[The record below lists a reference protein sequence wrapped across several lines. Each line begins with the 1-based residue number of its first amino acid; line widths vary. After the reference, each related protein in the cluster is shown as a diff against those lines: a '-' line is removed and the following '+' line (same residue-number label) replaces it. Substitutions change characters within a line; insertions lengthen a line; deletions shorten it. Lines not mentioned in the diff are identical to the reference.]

1 MAGSYAYTPR
11 MLPSL
16 LTVVLLVALATYS
29 WRRRTVPGA
38 RAFVVTCLIG
48 VPCVVG
54 TVMEVAAVD
63 VPTKLFWFKFQ
74 GAWQLPVVT
83 ALTCF
88 VLEYAW
94 PGRWL
99 TRRNLVLLSIP
110 PLLAATIAL
119 SNDVHHLAWRS
130 LVAVD
135 GQVAPVYGPASL
147 VFLAYGYLLSTPALI
162 VLAWLFLR
170 SARHRGPVAIIFAG
184 AMAARVLFALKIAY
198 VPPTGLPFNMPPMA
212 LEYGVY
218 AIALFGF
225 RIFDP
230 IAAARQ
236 AVIVQMREGVLV
248 VDPEGRVA
256 GLNPAAEQIFRQTEK
271 QAMGRPVREMLPAW
285 LAGALV
291 DPDGSEIEL
300 NLAEGCREDGQEVGQ
315 YVLEISPLSD
325 WRGFDVGRL
334 VVVRNVTEQKRAQA
348 QILQQQ
354 RALAMLHERESL
366 ARELHDS
373 IGQVLGF
380 ASLKTGASRK
390 LIADGRL
397 ARADE
402 QLAHLE
408 STMADAHAD
417 VREYILN
424 LRTAPTGERPF
435 FAALQH
441 FVEGFRQNHGIQVE
455 LAVGA
460 GVDDELLPP
469 EAQMQLFRILQEA
482 CSNVRKHADTGC
494 VRLSFERGDG
504 LVRVCIQDQGQGFDP
519 QHAAGA
525 KDSHFGLSFMRE
537 RAEQMGGTLRV
548 DSAPGQGTCVT
559 VDVPLERMDEGGG
572 HAHAHLDRR

>member
-1 MAGSYAYTPR
+1 
-11 MLPSL
+11 
-16 LTVVLLVALATYS
+16 
-29 WRRRTVPGA
+29 
-38 RAFVVTCLIG
+38 
-48 VPCVVG
+48 
-54 TVMEVAAVD
+54 
-63 VPTKLFWFKFQ
+63 
-74 GAWQLPVVT
+74 
-83 ALTCF
+83 
-88 VLEYAW
+88 
-94 PGRWL
+94 
-99 TRRNLVLLSIP
+99 
-110 PLLAATIAL
+110 
-119 SNDVHHLAWRS
+119 
-130 LVAVD
+130 
-135 GQVAPVYGPASL
+135 
-147 VFLAYGYLLSTPALI
+147 
-162 VLAWLFLR
+162 
-170 SARHRGPVAIIFAG
+170 VAIIFAG

-236 AVIVQMREGVLV
+236 AVIAQMREGVLV
-248 VDPEGRVA
+248 VDPERRVA
-256 GLNPAAEQIFRQTEK
+256 GLNPAAERIFRLTEK
-271 QAMGRPVREMLPAW
+271 QAMGRPVRELLPAW

-300 NLAEGCREDGQEVGQ
+300 SLAEGCREDGQEVGQ

-408 STMADAHAD
+408 SIMADAHAD

-441 FVEGFRQNHGIQVE
+441 YVEGFRQNHGIRVE

-519 QHAAGA
+519 QHSAGA
-525 KDSHFGLSFMRE
+525 EDSHFGLSFMRE

-559 VDVPLERMDEGGG
+559 VDVPLERKDEGGD